1 MKKVSE
7 IKSEIRKHNKQIS
20 LHKAIIKNEE
30 KEIGKHNKEIT
41 RLKDELMRLETEQIT
56 FL

>member
-30 KEIGKHNKEIT
+30 KK
-41 RLKDELMRLETEQIT
+41 LKKDYKLYLKIN
-56 FL
+56 